1 MAEKK
6 KKTQAR
12 KKTAKPPHKKWRW
25 RFAKFLLVLVCFAL
39 VGVIFLVQFLESET
53 IRMGIFPA
61 EQAAPAE
68 QTVAREPSSPP
79 VSEGMTEDITSDEKQ
94 KLDAILQSRSE

>member
-12 KKTAKPPHKKWRW
+12 KKKAKPPHKKWRW
-25 RFAKFLLVLVCFAL
+25 RFAKFVLVLVCFAL

-61 EQAAPAE
+61 EQLAPAE
-68 QTVAREPSSPP
+68 HAREPSSPAI
-79 VSEGMTEDITSDEKQ
+79 SEGISEDITSDEKQ
-94 KLDAILQSRSE
+94 QLDAILQSRSE